1 MWYCGVRPGASC
13 ILNKPSLPKSYA
25 SAQQRKT
32 FEMGG
37 LIKDLIKD
45 LIGEITLDYQVGQ
58 MQGQRTIRR
67 EATQR
72 SRVDR
77 GQSREGGGVDLD
89 TLSASFENE
98 GGGLERG
105 LSAVILSLP
114 DDATCLHH
122 SSCWGDPSHKL
133 GSTNFYCYFITVI
146 FLLS

>member
-1 MWYCGVRPGASC
+1 MWYCGVRPKASC

-25 SAQQRKT
+25 PAQQKKT

-77 GQSREGGGVDLD
+77 GQSRVGGGVDLD
-89 TLSASFENE
+89 TLSS
-98 GGGLERG
+98 
-105 LSAVILSLP
+105 
-114 DDATCLHH
+114 
-122 SSCWGDPSHKL
+122 
-133 GSTNFYCYFITVI
+133 
-146 FLLS
+146 